1 MSAEEMIVGV
11 AGWLGPI
18 LSTCIT
24 VYVAA
29 MVRSGE
35 AKRDEARAETDAK
48 RRAEAQ
54 WRESV
59 DAKLDALGD
68 ATQTTMRANLIHF
81 CEKYLER
88 GWVTPEE
95 RASIW
100 DMHHKYSALNA
111 NGFID
116 TYIRRVMEL
125 PDREI

>member
-1 MSAEEMIVGV
+1 MMGNFL
-11 AGWLGPI
+11 GWLAPL

-24 VYVAA
+24 AYVAA
-29 MVRSGE
+29 LIRRGDTKRE
-35 AKRDEARAETDAK
+35 QAKAETDAK
-48 RRAEAQ
+48 RAAEAQ

-95 RASIW
+95 RSSIW
-100 DMHHKYSALNA
+100 DMHQKYSALNA